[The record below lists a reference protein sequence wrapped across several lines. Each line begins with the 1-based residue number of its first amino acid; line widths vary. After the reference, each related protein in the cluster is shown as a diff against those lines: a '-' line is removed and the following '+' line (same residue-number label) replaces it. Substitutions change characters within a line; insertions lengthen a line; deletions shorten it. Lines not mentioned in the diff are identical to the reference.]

1 MKNIICGVQ
10 RHKRFYKRKES
21 IMAFNPGDYTV
32 PTAKPLPVVFL
43 LDVSGSMSGS
53 KIANLNQAVEDM
65 LRSFSAENMMETE
78 IRVSVITFGSEV
90 KLHLP
95 FTRADGIKWNP
106 LCAGGGTPLGT
117 ALRMAKDMIEDKD
130 QIPSRAYRPAVILV
144 SDGRPG
150 DSWKTP
156 LKDFIES
163 GRSSKCDRMALA
175 IGRDADEA
183 VLGEFVEGTTNPL
196 FHAENAAKLKDFFK
210 FVTMSVTV
218 RSKSRTPNSVP
229 TPSDLGF
236 DASKIANQASAPAP
250 QSGNG
255 EEEEGYW

>member
-1 MKNIICGVQ
+1 
-10 RHKRFYKRKES
+10 
-21 IMAFNPGDYTV
+21 MAFNPGDYTV

-43 LDVSGSMSGS
+43 LDVSGSMYGS
-53 KIANLNQAVEDM
+53 KIANLNQAVEEM
-65 LRSFSAENMMETE
+65 LQSFSVENMRETE
-78 IRVSVITFGSEV
+78 IRVSVITFGSQV

-95 FTRADGIKWNP
+95 LTKADEIKWAP
-106 LCAGGGTPLGT
+106 LAADGGTPLGT
-117 ALRMAKDMIEDKD
+117 AIRMAKDMIEDKD

-150 DSWKTP
+150 DNWKKP
-156 LKDFIES
+156 LEDFISS

-175 IGRDADEA
+175 IGRDADEG
-183 VLGEFVEGTTNPL
+183 VLGKFVEGTTNPL

-229 TPSDLGF
+229 TPADLGF
-236 DASKIANQASAPAP
+236 DASRIASNAASQASKPD
-250 QSGNG
+250 SGD
-255 EEEEGYW
+255 EEGYW